1 MANKRIT
8 DVDFVDSLNSNE
20 SFFVNQ
26 NNSIKQVSKSNLVFD
41 IVNGGT
47 GANDGETGLMNLL
60 AAGNMI
66 LSPNQY
72 GDVLPE
78 AGVKGRI
85 FFKKISS

>member
-1 MANKRIT
+1 MADKRIT

-20 SFFVNQ
+20 SFFINQ

-41 IVNGGT
+41 MVNGGT
-47 GANDGETGLMNLL
+47 GANNGEDGLMNLL

-66 LSPNQY
+66 LSSNQY

-85 FFKKISS
+85 FFKKLSS